1 MAEKSP
7 ADLIREAM
15 EHLDQPTTPSEIV
28 RYVSK
33 KYPQIDEGKIRSQV
47 TISCV
52 NMPTRVSFPENH
64 KPRVADDP
72 ELDCLYR
79 VDFGQY
85 VSFDP
90 EQHGCWEILEVDGE
104 LAVRKMEAKPSGTKP
119 DKDKTAPVKDK
130 APEPKISA
138 KAEPIAPPGKE
149 PKTEP
154 VQAAT
159 RREPAKTHPPAKA
172 KPEPASER
180 GKKVIAHKQD
190 KEAEPEMNIHE
201 ALASNLNEV
210 EDGIKPL
217 PSDPAVGKFPAKLA
231 DADVL
236 AQGRDGALVIIKV
249 FEGPPDQ
256 KAITDLLVNLG
267 WAHEQM
273 KDRKVRA
280 VILAPEVPD
289 EIRFATKTVPDIKI
303 MTFEYKLVFSAV
315 G

>member
-7 ADLIREAM
+7 AELIREAM

-72 ELDCLYR
+72 EIDCLYR

-85 VSFDP
+85 VSFNP
-90 EQHGCWEILEVDGE
+90 EKHGYWEISEVDGE
-104 LAVRKMEAKPSGTKP
+104 LAVRKMEAKPSGAKP
-119 DKDKTAPVKDK
+119 DKDKAAPVKEK
-130 APEPKISA
+130 AAEPKISA
-138 KAEPIAPPGKE
+138 KAEPVAAPGEELK
-149 PKTEP
+149 
-154 VQAAT
+154 A
-159 RREPAKTHPPAKA
+159 EPAQATALHESAKPHPSVRT
-172 KPEPASER
+172 KPEPAAEK
-180 GKKVIAHKQD
+180 GKKAIAHKQD
-190 KEAEPEMNIHE
+190 KEAEPEMDIHE

-210 EDGIKPL
+210 EEGLKPL
-217 PSDPAVGKFPAKLA
+217 PSDPAAGKFPAKLA

-280 VILAPEVPD
+280 FLLAPEVPD
-289 EIRFATKTVPDIKI
+289 EIRFATRTVPDIKI
-303 MTFEYKLVFSAV
+303 LTFEYKLVFSPV

>member
-7 ADLIREAM
+7 AELIREAM

-47 TISCV
+47 TICCV

-64 KPRVADDP
+64 TPRVANDP
-72 ELDCLYR
+72 EIDCLYR

-90 EQHGCWEILEVDGE
+90 EQHGHWEISEADGE
-104 LAVRKMEAKPSGTKP
+104 LAVRKMAGEPSLVEPGKAKAVTGKES
-119 DKDKTAPVKDK
+119 V
-130 APEPKISA
+130 PEPKISA
-138 KAEPIAPPGKE
+138 KAEPVP
-149 PKTEP
+149 
-154 VQAAT
+154 AAGRKVPT
-159 RREPAKTHPPAKA
+159 KPHPSVKA
-172 KPEPASER
+172 KPEPAAE
-180 GKKVIAHKQD
+180 KEEIALKQD
-190 KEAEPEMNIHE
+190 KEAEPEMDIHE

-210 EDGIKPL
+210 EDGLKPL
-217 PSDPAVGKFPAKLA
+217 PGDPAAGKFPAKLA

-236 AQGRDGALVIIKV
+236 AAGKDNALVIVKV
-249 FEGPPDQ
+249 FDRPPEQ
-256 KAITDLLVNLG
+256 QVITDLLVNLG

-280 VILAPEVPD
+280 IILAPEVPD
-289 EIRFATKTVPDIKI
+289 ALRFATKTVPNIKI
-303 MTFEYKLVFSAV
+303 MIYEYKLVFSPV
-315 G
+315 E